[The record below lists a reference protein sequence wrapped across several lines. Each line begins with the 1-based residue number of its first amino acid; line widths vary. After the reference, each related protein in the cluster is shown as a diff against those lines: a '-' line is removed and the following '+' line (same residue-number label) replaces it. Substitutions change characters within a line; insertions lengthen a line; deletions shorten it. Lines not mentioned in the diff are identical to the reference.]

1 MATHCLEGKA
11 GEASPAEEVTHGHIR
26 LQEEQLSGETEHQ
39 SAPGTSAVLD
49 TSLLRDDN
57 EINPAWSHFPSP

>member
-1 MATHCLEGKA
+1 MAAHCHEGKA
-11 GEASPAEEVTHGHIR
+11 GEASPAEEMTHRHIR
-26 LQEEQLSGETEHQ
+26 LQEEELSGETEHQ

-57 EINPAWSHFPSP
+57 EINPAWSHFLST